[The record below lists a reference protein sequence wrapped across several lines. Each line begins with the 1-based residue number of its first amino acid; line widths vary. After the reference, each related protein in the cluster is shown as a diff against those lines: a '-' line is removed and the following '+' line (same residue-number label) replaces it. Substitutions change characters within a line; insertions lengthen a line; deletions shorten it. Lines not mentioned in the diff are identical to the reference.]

1 MILTP
6 QPETGRWQG
15 VLFTA
20 LVHGALLVFL
30 FIGVQWKRTSPQ
42 MVQVELWSSR
52 PGTPVSMAPPPA
64 VKEEPKKQPKPAP
77 QPEAVPQPVEKP
89 DIALPPEKKPKPKP
103 VPQQPKPVPQQ
114 PKPALQPQEK
124 PKPSP
129 PPRPYWEKALRN
141 EEIASAVERAE
152 GELAAVAAGQR
163 ALASWID
170 RIASKIR
177 GNTVQPPNLQGNPVA
192 VFSVSLLPSGEII
205 SVKLKRSSGV
215 PAWDGA
221 TERAI
226 LKSSPLP
233 KPDDP
238 AAFSRELEL
247 KLCPDEQGC
256 F

>member
-15 VLFTA
+15 VVFTA
-20 LVHGALLVFL
+20 LVHGALLAFL
-30 FIGVQWKRTSPQ
+30 FIGVQWKRSPPQ
-42 MVQVELWSSR
+42 TVQVELWSSR
-52 PGTPVSMAPPPA
+52 PGTPVSIAPPPPPQIK
-64 VKEEPKKQPKPAP
+64 VEPEKPPVPAP
-77 QPEAVPQPVEKP
+77 PPEAAPQPVEKP

-103 VPQQPKPVPQQ
+103 VPQQPKPVPQS
-114 PKPALQPQEK
+114 PAKEK
-124 PKPSP
+124 PQPSSS
-129 PPRPYWEKALRN
+129 PRPYWEKALRS

-152 GELAAVAAGQR
+152 GELAASAAGQR
-163 ALASWID
+163 ALASWME
-170 RIASKIR
+170 RIAGKIR
-177 GNTVQPPNLQGNPVA
+177 GNTVQPPNLRGNPVV
-192 VFSVSLLPSGEII
+192 VFRVSLLPSGEII

-233 KPDDP
+233 KPDDL
-238 AAFSRELEL
+238 AVFSREFDL

-256 F
+256 D